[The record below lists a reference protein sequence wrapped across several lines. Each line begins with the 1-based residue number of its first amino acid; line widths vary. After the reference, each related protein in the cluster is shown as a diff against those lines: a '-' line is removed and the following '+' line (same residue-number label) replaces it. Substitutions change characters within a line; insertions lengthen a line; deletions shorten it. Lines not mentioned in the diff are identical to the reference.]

1 MGSFGFFADANLT
14 QPLDRTYPIQ
24 LTFNP
29 NPQEVSIFYK
39 VEMNCGKI
47 DKVLIL
53 DYTNR
58 CPDNQG
64 T

>member
-1 MGSFGFFADANLT
+1 VA
-14 QPLDRTYPIQ
+14 
-24 LTFNP
+24 
-29 NPQEVSIFYK
+29 
-39 VEMNCGKI
+39 MNYGRF
-47 DKVLIL
+47 DSVLSL